1 MRYKVDLNRYMA
13 DCDANY
19 ARLMKLFPDMIQV
32 SEEKV
37 EQKGERKIGIHHVE
51 DSVLTLSVLEQ
62 TPYTTLVK
70 LGQHIDQEMGQKIGQ
85 EKNSDNGSA
94 WFRLPVLT
102 LRLYHDA
109 KVAEVVWY
117 EGDKRAFPRYEYP
130 NERMYQKDEKA
141 QWNQF
146 LAEWL
151 AHCLEHGYDIVEPSY
166 GDASQ

>member
-1 MRYKVDLNRYMA
+1 MA

-19 ARLMKLFPDMIQV
+19 ARLMKLFPEMIQS
-32 SEEKV
+32 SEG
-37 EQKGERKIGIHHVE
+37 QDERKIGIYHVE
-51 DSVLTLSVLEQ
+51 ESVLTLSILEQ

-70 LGQHIDQEMGQKIGQ
+70 LGQEVDQETGQK
-85 EKNSDNGSA
+85 KNSDDDSI
-94 WFRLPVLT
+94 WFKLPVLT

-117 EGDKRAFPRYEYP
+117 EGDKRAFPRYDYP
-130 NERMYQKDEKA
+130 NKRMYQKDEKA

-151 AHCLEHGYDIVEPSY
+151 AHCLEHGYDIAEPSY
-166 GDASQ
+166 GAAP